1 VCLDIAD
8 VVRDELT
15 IVYKKIEDLH
25 EAAAV
30 SLFDPGERC
39 ERRFLRKGSSSC
51 ADVRWNPIGER
62 HFFGHVASRTRVDL
76 RHTREVNSSKLTR
89 RSDKSRPQPPMDKR
103 DLPLDQP
110 THEDIVAVA
119 DRSRYRE
126 DLMTLR
132 MRPPATSNRLSRYDL
147 HKRRDRPSRGLKHDA
162 VFANESKSQMYGHSN
177 QISIS

>member
-1 VCLDIAD
+1 MNIKRIILSK
-8 VVRDELT
+8 E
-15 IVYKKIEDLH
+15 IEDLL

-30 SLFDPGERC
+30 SLFAPSERC
-39 ERRFLRKGSSSC
+39 ERRFLRKSSSSC
-51 ADVRWNPIGER
+51 ADVRRDPIGER
-62 HFFGHVASRTRVDL
+62 HFFGHVASRSRVDL
-76 RHTREVNSSKLTR
+76 RHTREMNSSKPTR

-103 DLPLDQP
+103 DLPVDQP

-119 DRSRYRE
+119 DRSRHRE

-147 HKRRDRPSRGLKHDA
+147 SKRRDGPSRGLKHDA
-162 VFANESKSQMYGHSN
+162 VFANESKSQMYCHSN